1 MSNLNKTS
9 NGMNPNLI
17 EQSYP
22 VDFRHDEAQN
32 LGNHIKNRRSVVL
45 TGMKRVGISN
55 FLRFFLYHDGITKK
69 YLDDKKYFIVPV
81 DLNDLV
87 EREIYPFWVLT
98 FKRFADAVEKS
109 DMPQKIKKQIDFYFS
124 DSIQSQDL
132 FLTIDFLRKSIVY
145 LCDQGYLPTIF
156 FIRFDRMKDALTHD
170 LFANFQGLIDSTHR
184 RLSYVFTSAR
194 PLSHLEPT
202 IFTKQSVFIF
212 LDNLYIKPAKKSD
225 TKIIFE
231 SSIKQYDLKLDIPT
245 INKLLK
251 LVDGHT
257 QYLLFALIS
266 LRESNPNIKPGE
278 LFNFLKRDERISL
291 QSEELW
297 ESLTTSEQE
306 ILLKVVA
313 KKKLT
318 EDEVKQSEY
327 LINTGFFD
335 LDTLKI
341 FSPIFDYFIET
352 KGEEKRKEKASSDFS
367 KKENALLIFLEQNKN
382 QICEREQIIE
392 AVWPEAEELGV
403 TDWAIDRLA
412 ARLRNKLKD
421 HDKNYEIVT
430 VKTRGYKLVDR

>member
-1 MSNLNKTS
+1 
-9 NGMNPNLI
+9 MNPNLI

-22 VDFRHDEAQN
+22 IDFRKEEAQS

-55 FLRFFLYHDGITKK
+55 FLRFFLYHDGIAKK

-98 FKRFADAVEKS
+98 FKRLADAVEKS
-109 DMPQKIKKQIDFYFS
+109 DMSENIKKEIDLYFS

-132 FLTIDFLRKSIVY
+132 FLTIDYLRKSLVY
-145 LCDQGYLPTIF
+145 LCEKDYLPTIF

-170 LFANFQGLIDSTHR
+170 LFANIQGLLESTHQK
-184 RLSYVFTSAR
+184 LSYVFTSAR
-194 PLSHLEPT
+194 ELDHIDPA
-202 IFTKQSVFIF
+202 IFTKQSMLV
-212 LDNLYIKPAKKSD
+212 LSDNVYVKPAKKTD
-225 TKIIFE
+225 TKIVFE
-231 SSIKQYDLKLDIPT
+231 SSIKQYNLKLKPKLVDE
-245 INKLLK
+245 LLK

-266 LRESNPNIKPGE
+266 LKESGTNIDPKN
-278 LFNFLKRDERISL
+278 LFEFLKNDERISL

-297 ESLTTSEQE
+297 ESLTSQEQE
-306 ILLKVVA
+306 ILLKVIA
-313 KKKLT
+313 KKKLSD
-318 EDEVKQSEY
+318 DEIKKADY
-327 LINTGFFD
+327 LINAGFFD
-335 LDTLKI
+335 AESFKI
-341 FSPIFDYFIET
+341 FSPIFNYFVKIKE
-352 KGEEKRKEKASSDFS
+352 EEKKKERTNSDFS

-392 AVWPEAEELGV
+392 AVWPETESLGV
-403 TDWAIDRLA
+403 TDWAIDRLV
-412 ARLRNKLKD
+412 ARVRVKLKD

-430 VKTRGYKLVDR
+430 VKTRGYKLVDK